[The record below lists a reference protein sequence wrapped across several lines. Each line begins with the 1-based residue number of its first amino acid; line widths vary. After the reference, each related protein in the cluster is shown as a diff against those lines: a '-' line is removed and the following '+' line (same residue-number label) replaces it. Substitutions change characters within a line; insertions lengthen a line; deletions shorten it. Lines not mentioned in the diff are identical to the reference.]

1 MMGIASL
8 YPPYEEIALNGTNFT
23 LFLLAALV
31 IAAVPGPGI
40 FYVAARTL
48 SGGKRAGI
56 ASTFGTAL
64 GGLVHVIAGGLG
76 VSAIILASAELF
88 TALKF
93 AGALYLV
100 WLGIKT
106 FREARDLLPQQAV
119 AAGTQRAFREGVLVE
134 ALNPKTAA
142 FFLAFIPQF
151 VDPAGGY
158 VALQFITLG
167 LISVALNTLADVV
180 VVMMAATARAGLTR
194 RPNLLQRLR
203 QGSGLFIA
211 GLGISLALAR
221 RPASL
226 AQRSRMHPPSGV
238 IAPDLLR
245 RAAGFG
251 GVLVDRKAGGARS
264 GHPRQPGAVGRVER
278 RDDLAD
284 HGLNA
289 HGRRFQIVGA
299 GGERFDPVFERCLPR
314 RASGPAA
321 ARRWRRPAIRH
332 CAGRAP

>member
-1 MMGIASL
+1 M
-8 YPPYEEIALNGTNFT
+8 NGTNFT

-100 WLGIKT
+100 WLGLKT
-106 FREARDLLPQQAV
+106 FREARDLLPQQAI
-119 AAGTQRAFREGVLVE
+119 AAGKQQRVFREGVLVE

-151 VDPAGGY
+151 LDPAGGY
-158 VALQFITLG
+158 VALQFIILG

-180 VVMMAATARAGLTR
+180 VVMMAATARTGLTR
-194 RPNLLQRLR
+194 NPNLLQRLR

-221 RPASL
+221 RPAS
-226 AQRSRMHPPSGV
+226 
-238 IAPDLLR
+238 
-245 RAAGFG
+245 
-251 GVLVDRKAGGARS
+251 
-264 GHPRQPGAVGRVER
+264 
-278 RDDLAD
+278 
-284 HGLNA
+284 
-289 HGRRFQIVGA
+289 
-299 GGERFDPVFERCLPR
+299 
-314 RASGPAA
+314 
-321 ARRWRRPAIRH
+321 
-332 CAGRAP
+332 

>member
-1 MMGIASL
+1 LS
-8 YPPYEEIALNGTNFT
+8 GTNFT

-88 TALKF
+88 TVLKF
-93 AGALYLV
+93 AGAVYLV

-106 FREARDLLPQQAV
+106 FREARELLPQKAIAV
-119 AAGTQRAFREGVLVE
+119 GTQRVFREGVLVE

-151 VDPAGGY
+151 IDPAGGY
-158 VALQFITLG
+158 PALQFITLG
-167 LISVALNTLADVV
+167 LVSVALNTLVDFIVV
-180 VVMMAATARAGLTR
+180 LMASTAHSGLTR
-194 RPNLLQRLR
+194 RPHLLQRLR

-221 RPASL
+221 RPAS
-226 AQRSRMHPPSGV
+226 
-238 IAPDLLR
+238 
-245 RAAGFG
+245 
-251 GVLVDRKAGGARS
+251 
-264 GHPRQPGAVGRVER
+264 
-278 RDDLAD
+278 
-284 HGLNA
+284 
-289 HGRRFQIVGA
+289 
-299 GGERFDPVFERCLPR
+299 
-314 RASGPAA
+314 
-321 ARRWRRPAIRH
+321 
-332 CAGRAP
+332 